1 MMIQLIRVDTSL
13 VTGLGC

>member
-1 MMIQLIRVDTSL
+1 MIQLIRVDTSL